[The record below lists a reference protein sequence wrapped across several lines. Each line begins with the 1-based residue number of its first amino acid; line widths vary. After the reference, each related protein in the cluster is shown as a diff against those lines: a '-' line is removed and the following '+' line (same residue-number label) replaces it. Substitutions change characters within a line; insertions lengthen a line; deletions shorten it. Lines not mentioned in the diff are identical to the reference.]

1 MHGRFLTVV
10 IRSRHESGAEPTL
23 ERNPHL
29 GATRTFDTVIAA
41 TAVDLGDD
49 LRRHPHHLRPSQT
62 AIAERFERS
71 IVVMLDG

>member
-1 MHGRFLTVV
+1 
-10 IRSRHESGAEPTL
+10 
-23 ERNPHL
+23 
-29 GATRTFDTVIAA
+29 
-41 TAVDLGDD
+41 VDLGDD